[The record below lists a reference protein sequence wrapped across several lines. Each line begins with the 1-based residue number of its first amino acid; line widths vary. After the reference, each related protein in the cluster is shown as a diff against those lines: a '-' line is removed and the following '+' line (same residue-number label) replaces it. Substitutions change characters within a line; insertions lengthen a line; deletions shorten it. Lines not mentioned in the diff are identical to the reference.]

1 MSTPQT
7 WTLEFAQR
15 PWTTN
20 AERKGNRWQRHDIVK
35 VWRGAFFWLAKQH
48 RIPPLEWA
56 SFTIEPYQHG
66 GRLQDTGAQHPAVKA
81 AIDGLVDAKV
91 LTDDSPEYVRSIT
104 FLPTQRGK
112 NALVLHVEGIP
123 R

>member
-1 MSTPQT
+1 VSTT
-7 WTLEFAQR
+7 WILEFPER

-20 AERKGNRWQRHDIVK
+20 AERKGNKWDRHRLVK
-35 VWRGAFFWLAKQH
+35 QWRGGFYWLAKNAE
-48 RIPPLEWA
+48 IPPLHWA
-56 SFTIEPYQHG
+56 QFTIEPYQHG

-91 LTDDSPEYVRSIT
+91 LVDDSPEYVRYIKY
-104 FLPTQRGK
+104 LPTQRGK
-112 NALVLHVEGIP
+112 NSLVLIVEGEP